1 MPGPVMLPGVAGVDD
16 EVGVPDDVVPIKD
29 LWRKC
34 KMSLD
39 KKGLIINLITATRA
53 RRGCHK
59 K

>member
-1 MPGPVMLPGVAGVDD
+1 MLPGVAGVDD

-29 LWRKC
+29 LWRKR
-34 KMSLD
+34 KMSRD